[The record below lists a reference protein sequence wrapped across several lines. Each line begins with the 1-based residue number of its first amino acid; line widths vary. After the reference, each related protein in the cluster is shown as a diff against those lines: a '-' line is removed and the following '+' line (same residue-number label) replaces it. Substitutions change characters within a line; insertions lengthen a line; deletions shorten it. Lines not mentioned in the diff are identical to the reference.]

1 MFDYRGLSIVA
12 LVTSALSMLCVGLF
26 FLIYVNSYKVVQSFE
41 EQITISLYLD
51 EGLSKDQTLALERA
65 LRSYPAVSDV
75 EFVSHRDAVVSYLE
89 RYPKEEAVVTSL
101 GEQALPTSFVLGLAP
116 THRTVE
122 GVTALAKKLEGV
134 SGVDEVEYEQDWI
147 QAFSW
152 GNRLLMLTSYVV
164 GVTLVLASVAIV
176 ANTIRLTLFNR
187 KHDIDILRLLG
198 ATESFIK
205 GPFLVEGVALGALG
219 AGVSLILLKIIFES
233 FIYRVGEELI
243 QGQAVVFLSP
253 TALGGMVACGAL
265 LGFLGAVL
273 SLKQTRKVGA

>member
-1 MFDYRGLSIVA
+1 MGYLSYCLRETGANVFDYRGLSIVA

-122 GVTALAKKLEGV
+122 GC
-134 SGVDEVEYEQDWI
+134 D
-147 QAFSW
+147 
-152 GNRLLMLTSYVV
+152 
-164 GVTLVLASVAIV
+164 
-176 ANTIRLTLFNR
+176 
-187 KHDIDILRLLG
+187 
-198 ATESFIK
+198 
-205 GPFLVEGVALGALG
+205 
-219 AGVSLILLKIIFES
+219 
-233 FIYRVGEELI
+233 RVG
-243 QGQAVVFLSP
+243 QKA
-253 TALGGMVACGAL
+253 
-265 LGFLGAVL
+265 
-273 SLKQTRKVGA
+273 